1 MSEWYAETDSDFNNY
16 FDLKAHGVSAVFTN
30 TGGTAKTIQ
39 IILNEE
45 YIDVGDEVSIESN
58 QPMAYCRSI
67 DVLDAVFGNTL
78 AVSAILDIEGNVIS
92 AAQNYNIVDVQP
104 DGTGITILILQ
115 EN

>member
-1 MSEWYAETDSDFNNY
+1 MKEAFRD
-16 FDLKAHGVSAVFTN
+16 VS
-30 TGGTAKTIQ
+30 
-39 IILNEE
+39 
-45 YIDVGDEVSIESN
+45 
-58 QPMAYCRSI
+58 
-67 DVLDAVFGNTL
+67 DAVFGNTL

>member
-45 YIDVGDEVSIESN
+45 YIDV
-58 QPMAYCRSI
+58 
-67 DVLDAVFGNTL
+67 
-78 AVSAILDIEGNVIS
+78 
-92 AAQNYNIVDVQP
+92 QP

>member
-16 FDLKAHGVSAVFTN
+16 FDLKAHGVSAVF
-30 TGGTAKTIQ
+30 
-39 IILNEE
+39 
-45 YIDVGDEVSIESN
+45 S
-58 QPMAYCRSI
+58 
-67 DVLDAVFGNTL
+67 NTL
-78 AVSAILDIEGNVIS
+78 AVSDMLDIEGNVIK